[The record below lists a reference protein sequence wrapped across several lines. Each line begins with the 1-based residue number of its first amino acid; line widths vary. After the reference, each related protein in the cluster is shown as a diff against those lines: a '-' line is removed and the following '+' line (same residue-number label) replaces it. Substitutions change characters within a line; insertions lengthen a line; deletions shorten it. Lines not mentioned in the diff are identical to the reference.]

1 MRIYI
6 PNYICYNIFV
16 QVRYYLIG
24 TIIFD
29 SNGGHMKDYSNSIE
43 NCPIASIQKI
53 IHGKWTMVI
62 IYFLSQ
68 GTLRFSE
75 LKRKMPNVTDANIT
89 KELRLLEEYG
99 IVHREVY
106 REVPP
111 KVEYSLT
118 PIGNKFLP
126 VLESLEQWACEYNST
141 K

>member
-1 MRIYI
+1 
-6 PNYICYNIFV
+6 
-16 QVRYYLIG
+16 
-24 TIIFD
+24 
-29 SNGGHMKDYSNSIE
+29 MKDYSNSIE